1 MRVVV
6 ALGGNA
12 LLERGERPDAVIQ
25 RRHVRQAAAALA
37 PLAADHQLVL
47 CHGNGPQVGVL
58 ALESQA
64 DTSLS
69 RPYPL
74 DVLVAQTQGMIGYW
88 LVQELRN
95 AGVAQRAAC
104 VISQTVVDPSDPAFG
119 KPTKFIGP
127 SYDQGEAQALAAR
140 LGWTIAADGPRWRRV
155 VASPRPLGLVEIETV
170 RALADADVLVV
181 CGGGG
186 GVPVAQSNA
195 GELTG
200 VEAVVDKDL
209 TAAELAITLKADRL
223 LVLTDVPAIIRGY
236 GTPDAQPIQAID
248 TDALSAMTFPA
259 GSMGP
264 KVEACI
270 RFVRAS
276 GQPAAIGALTDAA
289 DILAGRAG
297 PRSAPRSPRD
307 GAWRRMGCAAP
318 NRGSGL
324 GDGPARHW
332 LREVCPPCG
341 RSEGVCEVLCLVR
354 HMLVSEFHD
363 AHRVSGRAVVGDD
376 ALAHPQVPAAE
387 DPQDGEVPGGR
398 VAAALRS
405 NRRAAP
411 ESFT

>member
-1 MRVVV
+1 MRIVV

-12 LLERGERPDAVIQ
+12 LLQRDERPDAVIQ

-47 CHGNGPQVGVL
+47 CHGNGPQVGML

-74 DVLVAQTQGMIGYW
+74 DVLVSQTQGMIGYW

-95 AGVAQRAAC
+95 AGVAQRTVC

-119 KPTKFIGP
+119 HPTKFIGA
-127 SYDQGEAQALAAR
+127 SYDQSEAEALAAR
-140 LGWTIAADGPRWRRV
+140 LGWAIAADGPHWRRV
-155 VASPRPLGLVEIETV
+155 VASPRPLELVEIETV
-170 RALADADVLVV
+170 RSLADAGVLVV

-186 GVPVAQSNA
+186 GVPVARSGA

-223 LVLTDVPAIIRGY
+223 LVLTDVPAIIAGY
-236 GTPDAQPIQAID
+236 GMPDARPIQAID

-264 KVEACI
+264 KVEACL

-289 DILAGRAG
+289 ATLAGRAG
-297 PRSAPRSPRD
+297 TTISAARSAVTEP
-307 GAWRRMGCAAP
+307 
-318 NRGSGL
+318 
-324 GDGPARHW
+324 
-332 LREVCPPCG
+332 
-341 RSEGVCEVLCLVR
+341 VR
-354 HMLVSEFHD
+354 
-363 AHRVSGRAVVGDD
+363 
-376 ALAHPQVPAAE
+376 
-387 DPQDGEVPGGR
+387 
-398 VAAALRS
+398 
-405 NRRAAP
+405 
-411 ESFT
+411 

>member
-1 MRVVV
+1 V

-37 PLAADHQLVL
+37 PLAAEHQLVL

-64 DTSLS
+64 DPSLS

-88 LVQELRN
+88 LVQELAN
-95 AGVAQRAAC
+95 AGVTQRVVC
-104 VISQTVVDPSDPAFG
+104 VVSQTVVDPSDPAFG
-119 KPTKFIGP
+119 HPTKFIGAG
-127 SYDQGEAQALAAR
+127 YDQGEAQAMAAR

-170 RALADADVLVV
+170 RSLAGAGALVV

-186 GVPVAQSNA
+186 GVPVVRSNA
-195 GELTG
+195 GELAG

-236 GTPDAQPIQAID
+236 GTPGAQPIEAID
-248 TDALSAMTFPA
+248 TVALSAMTFPA

-270 RFVRAS
+270 RFVTAS
-276 GQPAAIGALTDAA
+276 GQPAAIGALADAA
-289 DILAGRAG
+289 GILAGRAG
-297 PRSAPRSPRD
+297 TTISAARPAGISAARPAGGAGAGVPPGESVTKSGGPRP
-307 GAWRRMGCAAP
+307 
-318 NRGSGL
+318 
-324 GDGPARHW
+324 
-332 LREVCPPCG
+332 
-341 RSEGVCEVLCLVR
+341 
-354 HMLVSEFHD
+354 
-363 AHRVSGRAVVGDD
+363 
-376 ALAHPQVPAAE
+376 
-387 DPQDGEVPGGR
+387 
-398 VAAALRS
+398 
-405 NRRAAP
+405 
-411 ESFT
+411 

>member
-12 LLERGERPDAVIQ
+12 LLQRGERPDAAIQ
-25 RRHVRQAAAALA
+25 QHHVRQAAAALA
-37 PLAADHQLVL
+37 PLAADHQLVV
-47 CHGNGPQVGVL
+47 CHGNGPQVGML

-69 RPYPL
+69 QPYPL

-88 LVQELRN
+88 LVQELSN
-95 AGVAQRAAC
+95 AGVAQPTVC
-104 VISQTVVDPSDPAFG
+104 VVSQTVVDPSDPAFG
-119 KPTKFIGP
+119 HPTKFIGA
-127 SYDQGEAQALAAR
+127 SYDQSQAQALADR

-155 VASPRPLGLVEIETV
+155 VASPRPLRLVEIETV
-170 RALADADVLVV
+170 RSLAAAGVLVV

-186 GVPVAQSNA
+186 GVPVVRADA

-209 TAAELAITLKADRL
+209 TSAELAITLKADRL
-223 LVLTDVPAIIRGY
+223 LVLTDVPAIIDGY
-236 GTPDAQPIQAID
+236 GTPDARPIQAID

-264 KVEACI
+264 KVEACL

-297 PRSAPRSPRD
+297 TTIT
-307 GAWRRMGCAAP
+307 
-318 NRGSGL
+318 
-324 GDGPARHW
+324 PARTSVT
-332 LREVCPPCG
+332 E
-341 RSEGVCEVLCLVR
+341 
-354 HMLVSEFHD
+354 
-363 AHRVSGRAVVGDD
+363 
-376 ALAHPQVPAAE
+376 PA
-387 DPQDGEVPGGR
+387 R
-398 VAAALRS
+398 
-405 NRRAAP
+405 
-411 ESFT
+411 

>member
-25 RRHVRQAAAALA
+25 RRHVRQAAVALA
-37 PLAADHQLVL
+37 PLAAGHQLVL

-88 LVQELRN
+88 IVQEFRS
-95 AGVAQRAAC
+95 AGVGQQVVC

-119 KPTKFIGP
+119 HPTKFIGA
-127 SYDQGEAQALAAR
+127 SYGKDEAQALAAR
-140 LGWTIAADGPRWRRV
+140 LGWAIAADGPRWRHV
-155 VASPRPLGLVEIETV
+155 VASPRPLGLVEIDTV
-170 RALADADVLVV
+170 RALADAGVLVV

-186 GVPVAQSNA
+186 GVPVARSPA

-209 TAAELAITLKADRL
+209 TAADLAITLKADRL

-236 GTPDAQPIQAID
+236 GTPDAQPIAAIGAG
-248 TDALSAMTFPA
+248 ALAAMTFPA

-264 KVEACI
+264 KVEACL
-270 RFVRAS
+270 RFVTVT
-276 GQPAAIGALTDAA
+276 GQQAAIGALTDAA

-297 PRSAPRSPRD
+297 TTISP
-307 GAWRRMGCAAP
+307 
-318 NRGSGL
+318 
-324 GDGPARHW
+324 
-332 LREVCPPCG
+332 
-341 RSEGVCEVLCLVR
+341 
-354 HMLVSEFHD
+354 
-363 AHRVSGRAVVGDD
+363 
-376 ALAHPQVPAAE
+376 AL
-387 DPQDGEVPGGR
+387 
-398 VAAALRS
+398 
-405 NRRAAP
+405 N
-411 ESFT
+411 

>member
-12 LLERGERPDAVIQ
+12 LLERDERPDAAIQ

-95 AGVAQRAAC
+95 AGVAQRAVC
-104 VISQTVVDPSDPAFG
+104 VMSQTVVDPSDPAFG
-119 KPTKFIGP
+119 HPTKFIGA
-127 SYDQGEAQALAAR
+127 SYDKAEAQALAAR
-140 LGWTIAADGPRWRRV
+140 LGWTIAADGTRWRRV
-155 VASPRPLGLVEIETV
+155 VASPGPLGLVEIETV
-170 RALADADVLVV
+170 RSLADA
-181 CGGGG
+181 G
-186 GVPVAQSNA
+186 A
-195 GELTG
+195 
-200 VEAVVDKDL
+200 
-209 TAAELAITLKADRL
+209 

-248 TDALSAMTFPA
+248 TVALSAMTFPA

-270 RFVRAS
+270 RFVLTS
-276 GQPAAIGALTDAA
+276 GQPAAIGALADAA

-297 PRSAPRSPRD
+297 TTID
-307 GAWRRMGCAAP
+307 
-318 NRGSGL
+318 
-324 GDGPARHW
+324 
-332 LREVCPPCG
+332 PP
-341 RSEGVCEVLCLVR
+341 
-354 HMLVSEFHD
+354 
-363 AHRVSGRAVVGDD
+363 
-376 ALAHPQVPAAE
+376 
-387 DPQDGEVPGGR
+387 
-398 VAAALRS
+398 
-405 NRRAAP
+405 
-411 ESFT
+411 

>member
-12 LLERGERPDAVIQ
+12 LLERDERADAVIQ
-25 RRHVRQAAAALA
+25 LRHVRRAAAALA
-37 PLAADHQLVL
+37 PLAVDHQLVL
-47 CHGNGPQVGVL
+47 CHGNGPQVGML

-88 LVQELRN
+88 MVRELRN
-95 AGVAQRAAC
+95 AGVTAPAVC
-104 VISQTVVDPSDPAFG
+104 VLSQTVVGSSDPAFG
-119 KPTKFIGP
+119 SPSKFIGAD
-127 SYDQGEAQALAAR
+127 YGKDEAQTLAAR

-155 VASPRPLGLVEIETV
+155 VASPRPLELVEIETV
-170 RALADADVLVV
+170 RSLADAGMLVV

-186 GVPVAQSNA
+186 GIPVVRSQT

-223 LVLTDVPAIIRGY
+223 LVLTDVPAIIRDY

-248 TDALSAMTFPA
+248 TRALSVMTFPP

-270 RFVRAS
+270 RFVTAS

-289 DILAGRAG
+289 NILAGRAG
-297 PRSAPRSPRD
+297 TTISA
-307 GAWRRMGCAAP
+307 
-318 NRGSGL
+318 
-324 GDGPARHW
+324 
-332 LREVCPPCG
+332 
-341 RSEGVCEVLCLVR
+341 
-354 HMLVSEFHD
+354 
-363 AHRVSGRAVVGDD
+363 
-376 ALAHPQVPAAE
+376 
-387 DPQDGEVPGGR
+387 
-398 VAAALRS
+398 
-405 NRRAAP
+405 
-411 ESFT
+411 

>member
-12 LLERGERPDAVIQ
+12 LLQRNERPDAVIQ

-37 PLAADHQLVL
+37 PLAADNQLVL
-47 CHGNGPQVGVL
+47 CHGNGPQVGML
-58 ALESQA
+58 ALESEA

-88 LVQELRN
+88 LVQELGN
-95 AGVAQRAAC
+95 AGVAQPTLC
-104 VISQTVVDPSDPAFG
+104 VVSQTVVDPADPAFG
-119 KPTKFIGP
+119 KPTKFVGA
-127 SYDQGEAQALAAR
+127 SYDESQAQALAASQ
-140 LGWTIAADGPRWRRV
+140 GWTIAADGPRWRRV
-155 VASPRPLGLVEIETV
+155 VASPKPLGLVEIETV
-170 RALADADVLVV
+170 RSLAEAGVLVV

-186 GVPVAQSNA
+186 GVPVIRSSG

-223 LVLTDVPAIIRGY
+223 LVLTDVPAIIRGF
-236 GTPDAQPIQAID
+236 GTPDAQPIQTID

-289 DILAGRAG
+289 GILAGRAG
-297 PRSAPRSPRD
+297 TTIT
-307 GAWRRMGCAAP
+307 
-318 NRGSGL
+318 
-324 GDGPARHW
+324 
-332 LREVCPPCG
+332 
-341 RSEGVCEVLCLVR
+341 
-354 HMLVSEFHD
+354 
-363 AHRVSGRAVVGDD
+363 
-376 ALAHPQVPAAE
+376 
-387 DPQDGEVPGGR
+387 
-398 VAAALRS
+398 AAALP
-405 NRRAAP
+405 RA
-411 ESFT
+411 

>member
-37 PLAADHQLVL
+37 PLAAEHQLVL

-64 DTSLS
+64 DPSLS

-88 LVQELRN
+88 LVQELAN
-95 AGVAQRAAC
+95 AGVTQRVVC
-104 VISQTVVDPSDPAFG
+104 VVSQTVVDPSDPAFG
-119 KPTKFIGP
+119 HPTKFIGAG
-127 SYDQGEAQALAAR
+127 YDQGEAQAMAAR

-170 RALADADVLVV
+170 RSLAGAGALVV

-186 GVPVAQSNA
+186 GVPVVRSNA
-195 GELTG
+195 GELAG

-236 GTPDAQPIQAID
+236 GTPGAQPIEAID
-248 TDALSAMTFPA
+248 TVALSAMTFPA

-270 RFVRAS
+270 RFVTAS
-276 GQPAAIGALTDAA
+276 GQPAAIGALADAA
-289 DILAGRAG
+289 GILAGRAG
-297 PRSAPRSPRD
+297 TTISAARP
-307 GAWRRMGCAAP
+307 
-318 NRGSGL
+318 SGI
-324 GDGPARHW
+324 
-332 LREVCPPCG
+332 
-341 RSEGVCEVLCLVR
+341 S
-354 HMLVSEFHD
+354 
-363 AHRVSGRAVVGDD
+363 SGRPSGISSARPSGGAGAYVSS
-376 ALAHPQVPAAE
+376 
-387 DPQDGEVPGGR
+387 GESVTKSGGAR
-398 VAAALRS
+398 
-405 NRRAAP
+405 P
-411 ESFT
+411 